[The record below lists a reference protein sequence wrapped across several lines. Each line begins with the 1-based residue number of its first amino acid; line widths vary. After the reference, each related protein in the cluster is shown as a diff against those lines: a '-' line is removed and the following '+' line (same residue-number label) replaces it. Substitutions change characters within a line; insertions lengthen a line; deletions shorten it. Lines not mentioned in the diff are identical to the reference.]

1 MADYLTENALF
12 TCNQG
17 GIIRCQ
23 DSGNNSVAYKGA
35 ALLTTGA
42 TLKSKSGIC
51 QFLLATQF
59 KPPYCKCQLTKWLPG
74 FSPMKISNGKPLLT
88 DTAKNFCPV
97 GAGSISV
104 QVSGSFNQ
112 VTTGNAPSEMKAST
126 FEPVKRKENVQ
137 NNAPEK
143 NIDGVEKNSASAEI
157 LTTPK
162 KVEQHDENSRTGKL
176 FCPFNEKSERC
187 KACVY
192 PKTATTVE
200 NNATKLFANYERYTS
215 DPANRDATDKHYYK
229 IFAAHGKSHWSY
241 QSHHIICGNQVFAQH
256 AELVRL
262 ANFFCYDINNAL
274 NCIRL
279 VSRKDDYGENPGGKS
294 ASAYDTMSL
303 SKIQWHLGG
312 HSYKFSTM
320 EAERIKKR
328 IRYFKKSNA
337 DKILNYAELLSAE
350 LSKIESALTARR
362 VCRNNDLEKKIFI
375 ERMNNLSRKV
385 KAALGSFAQKPQSS
399 FPYYVSKEAFTF
411 AFALPQTAKI
421 MLVRKIEDGNF
432 LFEKFRAERFDETIQ
447 SEDGRK
453 LLFKSVN
460 EKFLRN
466 PKNFS
471 LDTRRNK
478 IECAT
483 FCGNIEYF
491 ILTDGVNFSDISF
504 LSEKKFSK
512 SLGGKVIDGITF
524 LEKNE
529 LEILIW
535 LRDLQDEYQ
544 YTAPKKR
551 IKERL
556 ALID

>member
-1 MADYLTENALF
+1 
-12 TCNQG
+12 
-17 GIIRCQ
+17 
-23 DSGNNSVAYKGA
+23 
-35 ALLTTGA
+35 
-42 TLKSKSGIC
+42 
-51 QFLLATQF
+51 
-59 KPPYCKCQLTKWLPG
+59 
-74 FSPMKISNGKPLLT
+74 
-88 DTAKNFCPV
+88 
-97 GAGSISV
+97 
-104 QVSGSFNQ
+104 
-112 VTTGNAPSEMKAST
+112 
-126 FEPVKRKENVQ
+126 
-137 NNAPEK
+137 
-143 NIDGVEKNSASAEI
+143 
-157 LTTPK
+157 
-162 KVEQHDENSRTGKL
+162 
-176 FCPFNEKSERC
+176 
-187 KACVY
+187 
-192 PKTATTVE
+192 
-200 NNATKLFANYERYTS
+200 
-215 DPANRDATDKHYYK
+215 
-229 IFAAHGKSHWSY
+229 
-241 QSHHIICGNQVFAQH
+241 
-256 AELVRL
+256 
-262 ANFFCYDINNAL
+262 
-274 NCIRL
+274 
-279 VSRKDDYGENPGGKS
+279 
-294 ASAYDTMSL
+294 
-303 SKIQWHLGG
+303 
-312 HSYKFSTM
+312 
-320 EAERIKKR
+320 
-328 IRYFKKSNA
+328 
-337 DKILNYAELLSAE
+337 
-350 LSKIESALTARR
+350 
-362 VCRNNDLEKKIFI
+362 
-375 ERMNNLSRKV
+375 
-385 KAALGSFAQKPQSS
+385 
-399 FPYYVSKEAFTF
+399 
-411 AFALPQTAKI
+411 